1 MSLVDDALV
10 DELIA
15 HGTPQEYVARA
26 RQWMDAGLDQLVL
39 IPLSRNYDEILE
51 VFAP

>member
-1 MSLVDDALV
+1 MELVDDALV
-10 DELIA
+10 DDLIA
-15 HGTPQEYVARA
+15 HGTPEECVASAERWL
-26 RQWMDAGLDQLVL
+26 REGLDQLVL